1 MFLSES
7 AVSAYPKLFLQQIGT
22 IQMLSPSLRIICGDW
37 ARKLFLNI
45 ILFYLF
51 FSTVFAGDFEIVQSS
66 AAPVSVC
73 PYGPSCRTGLLLC
86 LTLPRGCSSMRT
98 SFLQISS
105 YFFPLIFFSF
115 LQTFQRS
122 LTHDQLASRSLPSQ
136 ASGANKTF
144 FLSSLLVYLRWERNN
159 FQVCLRWHFKQK

>member
-7 AVSAYPKLFLQQIGT
+7 AVSAYPKLLLQQIGT

-86 LTLPRGCSSMRT
+86 LTLPRGCSSLRT

-105 YFFPLIFFSF
+105 YFFPFYFFLPANFSKKPDQLHIHFPRRLQEQIKLSSF
-115 LQTFQRS
+115 L
-122 LTHDQLASRSLPSQ
+122 L
-136 ASGANKTF
+136 
-144 FLSSLLVYLRWERNN
+144 
-159 FQVCLRWHFKQK
+159 C

>member
-1 MFLSES
+1 MSCLALNKFRYQRVYAQCRHPEPWL
-7 AVSAYPKLFLQQIGT
+7 VNHFVVPRTTKVDVKGT

-86 LTLPRGCSSMRT
+86 FTLPRGCSSMRT

-105 YFFPLIFFSF
+105 YFFFPFIFFF
-115 LQTFQRS
+115 L
-122 LTHDQLASRSLPSQ
+122 P
-136 ASGANKTF
+136 ANFSK
-144 FLSSLLVYLRWERNN
+144 
-159 FQVCLRWHFKQK
+159 KPDP